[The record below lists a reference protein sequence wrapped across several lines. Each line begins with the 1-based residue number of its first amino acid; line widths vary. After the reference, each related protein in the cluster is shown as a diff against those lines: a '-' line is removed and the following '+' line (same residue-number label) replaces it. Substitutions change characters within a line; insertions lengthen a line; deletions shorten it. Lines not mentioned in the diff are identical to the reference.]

1 MKPQILEK
9 LAEGNLGFKQFI
21 RLVFIRVI
29 KVTAVCLV
37 ISLIFWFIWLDE
49 FTLGSFFA
57 GAASG
62 FFVFLIYYSLK
73 RLPGNQQ
80 TIESPEGT
88 EKKEKPADPDQIEE
102 KAPVKD

>member
-21 RLVFIRVI
+21 RLIFIRVI

-57 GAASG
+57 GVASG
-62 FFVFLIYYSLK
+62 FFVFLIYRSLK
-73 RLPGNQQ
+73 RPSGNQQ
-80 TIESPEGT
+80 AIECLGET
-88 EKKEKPADPDQIEE
+88 EEEEKPADPSRIKQ